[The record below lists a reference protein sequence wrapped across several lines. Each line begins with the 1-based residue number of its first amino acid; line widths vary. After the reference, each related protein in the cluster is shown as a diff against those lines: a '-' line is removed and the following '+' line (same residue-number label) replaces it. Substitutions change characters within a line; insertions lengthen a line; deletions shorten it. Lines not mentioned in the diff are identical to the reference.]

1 MSEARKLDA
10 ALDGLVNDGSL
21 SADQAELVRSRYEST
36 DAPSDSRTSVLA
48 EIAGYVGGAFLVIA
62 IGIIT
67 ANQWSAFS
75 EWQRAILFG
84 VLAVILFVLG
94 LFVGSATPVK
104 SRLSGVLYGLS
115 AASTTATIAIV
126 HQNNNDVPT
135 LAFLG
140 GTAIA
145 LIGFYLVQSF
155 VGHAV
160 LFSFIFISGIMA
172 ISDLAPIGSETA
184 LFVGIY
190 FVLLGSG
197 WLALTYFK
205 YVDEFLGYLFGGAT
219 LFIAT
224 QIFFIDSERLISYLL
239 MIYVAAL
246 TTWLYLRVNR
256 WPILLTAVLT
266 TTVGVGEFVASTLG
280 GSLGSALGL
289 FAAGVALVTS
299 SLLALRNKREK
310 ALEIAE

>member
-1 MSEARKLDA
+1 
-10 ALDGLVNDGSL
+10 
-21 SADQAELVRSRYEST
+21 
-36 DAPSDSRTSVLA
+36 
-48 EIAGYVGGAFLVIA
+48 
-62 IGIIT
+62 
-67 ANQWSAFS
+67 
-75 EWQRAILFG
+75 
-84 VLAVILFVLG
+84 
-94 LFVGSATPVK
+94 
-104 SRLSGVLYGLS
+104 
-115 AASTTATIAIV
+115 
-126 HQNNNDVPT
+126 

-155 VGHAV
+155 VGHVV
-160 LFSFIFISGIMA
+160 LFGFIFIAGIMA
-172 ISDLAPIGSETA
+172 ISDLSPQGSETA
-184 LFVGIY
+184 MFVALY
-190 FVLLGSG
+190 FLLLGTG

-205 YVDEFLGYLFGGAT
+205 YVDEFLGYIFGGGT

>member
-1 MSEARKLDA
+1 
-10 ALDGLVNDGSL
+10 
-21 SADQAELVRSRYEST
+21 
-36 DAPSDSRTSVLA
+36 LA
-48 EIAGYVGGAFLVIA
+48 EIAGYIGGAFLVIA
-62 IGIIT
+62 IAIIT
-67 ANQWSAFS
+67 ANKWDAFTQ
-75 EWQRAILFG
+75 WQRAVLFG
-84 VLAVILFVLG
+84 ALAVVLFALG
-94 LFVGSATPVK
+94 LFVGSVTPVK

-115 AASTTATIAIV
+115 AASTTATIAII
-126 HQNNNDVPT
+126 HPKNDAPT

-155 VGHAV
+155 VGHFT
-160 LFSFIFISGIMA
+160 LYGFIFISGIMA
-172 ISDLAPIGSETA
+172 VSDLSPQGSETA
-184 LFVGIY
+184 LFISLY
-190 FVLLGSG
+190 FLLLGSG

-205 YVDEFLGYLFGGAT
+205 YVDEFLGYIFGGAT

-224 QIFFIDSERLISYLL
+224 QIFFIDSERWIAYLL

>member
-1 MSEARKLDA
+1 MSDAGKLEA
-10 ALDGLVNDGSL
+10 ALDGLVHDGSL
-21 SADQAELVRSRYEST
+21 SASQAELVRLRYEST

-62 IGIIT
+62 IAIIT
-67 ANQWSAFS
+67 ASKWEVFS
-75 EWQRAILFG
+75 QWQRAVLFG
-84 VLAVILFVLG
+84 AIAVILFGLG
-94 LFVGSATPVK
+94 LFVGSATTVK
-104 SRLSGVLYGLS
+104 SRLSGVLYGFS
-115 AASTTATIAIV
+115 AASTTATIVII
-126 HQNNNDVPT
+126 QSTNNEPT

-160 LFSFIFISGIMA
+160 LFGFIFIAGIMA
-172 ISDLAPIGSETA
+172 ISDLSPQGSETA
-184 LFVGIY
+184 MFVALY
-190 FVLLGSG
+190 FLLLGTG

-205 YVDEFLGYLFGGAT
+205 YVDEFLGYIFGGGT

-256 WPILLTAVLT
+256 WPIILTAVLT

>member
-1 MSEARKLDA
+1 MTEARKLDA

-21 SADQAELVRSRYEST
+21 SADQAELVRLRYEST

-62 IGIIT
+62 IAIIT
-67 ANQWSAFS
+67 ATKWEVFS
-75 EWQRAILFG
+75 QWQRTVLFGAISVILFG
-84 VLAVILFVLG
+84 LG

-104 SRLSGVLYGLS
+104 SRLSGVLYGFS
-115 AASTTATIAIV
+115 AASTTATIAII
-126 HQNNNDVPT
+126 HPKYDAPT

-140 GTAIA
+140 GAAIA

-160 LFSFIFISGIMA
+160 LFGFIFVSGIMA
-172 ISDLAPIGSETA
+172 ISDLSPQGSETA
-184 LFVGIY
+184 MFVALY
-190 FVLLGSG
+190 FLLLGTG
-197 WLALTYFK
+197 WLALTYYK
-205 YVDEFLGYLFGGAT
+205 YVDEFLGYLFGGGT